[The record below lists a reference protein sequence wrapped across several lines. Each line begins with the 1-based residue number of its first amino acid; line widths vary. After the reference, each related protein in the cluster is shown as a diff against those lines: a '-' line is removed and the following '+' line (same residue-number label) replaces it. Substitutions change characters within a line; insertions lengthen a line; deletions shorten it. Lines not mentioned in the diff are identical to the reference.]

1 MRIAKSTVLIFF
13 VLFIWQ
19 KDCFAQISG
28 NAIGYYYNGLSGS
41 CGASTFTPGDSI
53 IGSTPSTGLAGGPG
67 AYTYQWTQSI
77 DQGSTYTNIPGAT
90 KPSYFTGTI
99 NQTTYYVRQVSSG
112 AATSASTIVVFYVS
126 AGKIAGNKIS
136 ITLGK
141 ATSQSYPC
149 GTPTASPGDLSGP
162 VPTGTSS
169 NNYQYSWALSTDNGA
184 TYSRAGGASSTS
196 ADYIP
201 ATITKSTWYVRVVV
215 SGVCIDTSAPI
226 KFVFGGVSNNY
237 ITAPAVSSACA
248 STGFNPGTIAGSA
261 LPVSYTYQWQS
272 GPDSTHFTDIAAVTT
287 QSYSPGVLTTT
298 TAYRRKCITGTCT
311 AFTNAVQISVAAA
324 FSANTITAAQ
334 LIDSATAPTQ
344 LNGSAVSAGASSVKY
359 NWVQSTDSV
368 TFTTAGGSSSM
379 MNYQPGPLNQKTF
392 FRRIA
397 SSGTCSVNSNIVVIT
412 TKKCDTCIKKPPVP
426 VVKGCPNN
434 PVVADMG
441 VHLTRRPGNKG
452 TGVTFDYT
460 LSANNFGTATGTKI
474 ILKDTITANVNE
486 IGISAVD
493 QGIATF
499 DATTHILTWDIGI
512 MKPSSIATMILTV
525 QPLDNNQIISKVSIH
540 AFECDPD
547 LSNNALRDT
556 INDPLPPPFAG
567 NLPDIITPNGDGK
580 NDKFIIKNITLK
592 VNSNNELVIFDRW
605 GNTVFTEV
613 GYQNNWDGNGLS
625 PGTYFYVLK
634 INTGGKQQL
643 IKGYITLMR

>member
-1 MRIAKSTVLIFF
+1 
-13 VLFIWQ
+13 
-19 KDCFAQISG
+19 
-28 NAIGYYYNGLSGS
+28 
-41 CGASTFTPGDSI
+41 
-53 IGSTPSTGLAGGPG
+53 
-67 AYTYQWTQSI
+67 
-77 DQGSTYTNIPGAT
+77 
-90 KPSYFTGTI
+90 
-99 NQTTYYVRQVSSG
+99 
-112 AATSASTIVVFYVS
+112 
-126 AGKIAGNKIS
+126 
-136 ITLGK
+136 
-141 ATSQSYPC
+141 
-149 GTPTASPGDLSGP
+149 
-162 VPTGTSS
+162 
-169 NNYQYSWALSTDNGA
+169 
-184 TYSRAGGASSTS
+184 
-196 ADYIP
+196 
-201 ATITKSTWYVRVVV
+201 
-215 SGVCIDTSAPI
+215 
-226 KFVFGGVSNNY
+226 
-237 ITAPAVSSACA
+237 
-248 STGFNPGTIAGSA
+248 
-261 LPVSYTYQWQS
+261 
-272 GPDSTHFTDIAAVTT
+272 
-287 QSYSPGVLTTT
+287 
-298 TAYRRKCITGTCT
+298 
-311 AFTNAVQISVAAA
+311 
-324 FSANTITAAQ
+324 
-334 LIDSATAPTQ
+334 
-344 LNGSAVSAGASSVKY
+344 
-359 NWVQSTDSV
+359 
-368 TFTTAGGSSSM
+368 M
-379 MNYQPGPLNQKTF
+379 MNFQPGPLNQKTF

-397 SSGTCSVNSNIVVIT
+397 SSGTCSVISNIVVIT
-412 TKKCDTCIKKPPVP
+412 TKKCDTCSKKPPVP

-474 ILKDTITANVNE
+474 ILTDTITANVNE

-499 DATTHILTWDIGI
+499 DATTHILTWNIGI

-525 QPLDNNQIISKVSIH
+525 QPLDNSQIISKVSIH

-605 GNTVFTEV
+605 GSTVFTEV